1 MQALALDPHQAR
13 PLTSRE
19 IAKLFC
25 GVIGSLC
32 TSDDPPSRAVISEVL
47 RATVSSA
54 YDLVGSS
61 GKPLLPF
68 NLRHL
73 DDLAEGEAPHVCST
87 WAAAIGATVISLR
100 GWCDPG
106 AVRTAVTWVVAN
118 IDAIWMGDE
127 RADVSA
133 AN

>member
-1 MQALALDPHQAR
+1 MQALALDPQEAR

-32 TSDDPPSRAVISEVL
+32 TSDDPPSRAVITEVL

-54 YDLVGSS
+54 HDVIGSA
-61 GKPLLPF
+61 GRPLLPL

-73 DDLAEGEAPHVCST
+73 DDLAEGDAPHVCST

-100 GWCDPG
+100 GWCDPA

-118 IDAIWMGDE
+118 LDAIWLGSE
-127 RADVSA
+127 RADVSTT
-133 AN
+133 N